1 MEVNLTQS
9 NTLEKIPKIVP
20 VVPTVNVTV
29 FPNMIMP
36 LLVLDERIMNGIQ
49 QAIDSEKYILLLSAR
64 ESAYEGQ
71 EIDTDNLYSIGT
83 VASVMRVI
91 NVPDDGIKVLV
102 QGVHRAHVQDLMV
115 RDDMLLAEIELVDF
129 DGQTESTQPC

>member
-1 MEVNLTQS
+1 MEVNLTHDNS
-9 NTLEKIPKIVP
+9 LDTIPKIIP

-36 LLVLDERIMNGIQ
+36 LLVLDDRIMNGIE
-49 QAIDSEKYILLLSAR
+49 QAIESEKYILLLSAK
-64 ESAYEGQ
+64 ESSEGQ

-102 QGVHRAHVQDLMV
+102 QGVCRAQVRDLMV
-115 RDDMLLAEIELVDF
+115 REDMLIAEINLVEF
-129 DGQTESTQPC
+129 GN